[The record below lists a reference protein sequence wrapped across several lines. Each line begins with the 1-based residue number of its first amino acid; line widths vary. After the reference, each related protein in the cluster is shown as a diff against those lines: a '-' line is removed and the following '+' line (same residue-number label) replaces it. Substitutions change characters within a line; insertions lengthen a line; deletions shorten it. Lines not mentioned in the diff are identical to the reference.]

1 MIPLPWSHAQGAWLT
16 SGWETSLD
24 MRHLAAFVAV
34 CEEGTFGR
42 AAARLGYTQSAVSQQ
57 IAGLE
62 RIVGTPLF
70 ERPGGPR
77 RVTTTPA
84 GERLLSHAVDV
95 LGRVRLAELD
105 LRDHTE
111 GRVGRLTVGTF
122 QSVSVR
128 ILPGLLGRLR
138 TDHPAVEVELVEQNF
153 QDRLLGLLASGDID
167 LAFVV
172 LPLDPFDHPVGTV
185 ALLDDPYVVLDQE
198 ATPSGVLDLVAIEEA
213 PLVGLSTQTC
223 QVRLEAELH
232 RHGLHPRF
240 GYRFDDNVAVQAMV
254 RNGMGRAVMPLLAV
268 DAGDPRTALLLPDP
282 PLPPRRIGIA
292 FSEVRRRPPVA
303 EVFIGAAAEECA
315 RIAADSASAPVSF
328 TVPAP

>member
-1 MIPLPWSHAQGAWLT
+1 M
-16 SGWETSLD
+16 
-24 MRHLAAFVAV
+24 

-62 RIVGTPLF
+62 RVVGAPLF

-84 GERLLSHAVDV
+84 GERLLPHAVDI
-95 LGRVRLAELD
+95 LGKVRLAELD
-105 LRDHTE
+105 LREHTE

-128 ILPGLLGRLR
+128 VLPGLLGRLR
-138 TDHPAVEVELVEQNF
+138 TERPGVAVELVEQNV
-153 QDRLLGLLASGDID
+153 QDRLLGLLASGDVD

-172 LPLDPFDHPVGTV
+172 LPLDPVDHPVGTV
-185 ALLDDPYVVLDQE
+185 ALLEDPYVVLDR
-198 ATPSGVLDLVAIEEA
+198 APAPSGVLDLAAIEEA
-213 PLVGLSTQTC
+213 PLVGLSAQTC
-223 QVRLEAELH
+223 QVRLEAEIH
-232 RHGLHPRF
+232 RHGLHPTF

-268 DAGDPRTALLLPDP
+268 DADDPRTTLLRTDP

-292 FSEVRRRPPVA
+292 FSEARRRPPA
-303 EVFIGAAAEECA
+303 ADVFILAAAEECA
-315 RIAADSASAPVSF
+315 RLVADSASAPVSF
-328 TVPAP
+328 TVPDP